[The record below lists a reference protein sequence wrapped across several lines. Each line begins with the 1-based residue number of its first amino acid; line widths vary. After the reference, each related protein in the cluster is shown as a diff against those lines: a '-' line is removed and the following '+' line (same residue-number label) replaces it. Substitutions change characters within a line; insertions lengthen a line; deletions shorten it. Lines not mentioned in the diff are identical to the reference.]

1 MRLSASTVAFPGMA
15 LAVLPAHARALG
27 VDGLAVTVSPRG
39 AMAPDASPAD
49 LSRFRLG
56 CREQNVQVSALY
68 GYAGR
73 GLLGSSA
80 EAQDD
85 IDLAKR
91 CLDLTV
97 ELGAPVCRLFAGTAR
112 PTDDLIDRFIERCR
126 PVASHA
132 AGLGVKLGFPTHHDL
147 AFDPAS
153 CRRLIDGLGRDRA
166 GIIFNGPSMEL
177 DGIDP
182 VAALGEMIG
191 LVEQVELKD
200 WRRNGVSDI
209 PVPLGQG
216 DATITPIVEYLA
228 EEGFTGWVTLHHLK
242 QHHPELPDL
251 TFAAG
256 EAIRAVYA
264 ASKRPACGADRTSGP
279 GTNRTA

>member
-1 MRLSASTVAFPGMA
+1 MRLAASTVAFPGMA
-15 LAVLPAHARALG
+15 LADLPDCASALG
-27 VDGLAVTVSPRG
+27 LDGLAVTVSPRG
-39 AMAPDASPAD
+39 SMTPDASAED
-49 LSRFRLG
+49 VARFRLG
-56 CREQNVQVSALY
+56 CRERNVHLSALY

-73 GLLGSSA
+73 GLLGGSA
-80 EAQDD
+80 EVQND
-85 IDLAKR
+85 IDLARR
-91 CLDLTV
+91 CLDLA
-97 ELGAPVCRLFAGTAR
+97 EALGAPVCRVFAGTSR

-166 GIIFNGPSMEL
+166 GIIFNGPTMEL

-182 VAALGEMIG
+182 VVALGEMIG

-200 WRRNGVSDI
+200 WRRSGGHEI
-209 PVPLGQG
+209 PVPLGLG
-216 DATITPIVEYLA
+216 DATVMPIVEYLA
-228 EEGFTGWVTLHHLK
+228 AEGFEGWVTLHHLK

-251 TFAAG
+251 TLAAG
-256 EAIRAVYA
+256 EAVRAAYA
-264 ASKRPACGADRTSGP
+264 GSDRTSGP
-279 GTNRTA
+279 RTKRTT